1 MRVKAVIVLDTR
13 RIKQDNTYPVKLR
26 VTFERR
32 QQYYPTDFNLTKA
45 DFEKV
50 MFGQRLGEKEKHI
63 KRVIQ
68 AYEDKACGII
78 DKLSLFSWDKFENL
92 YYTNR
97 AAKDTL
103 DAAFSN
109 YAVTLRSEG
118 RISTAVTYECAQRS
132 IHKYKADVRFADVT
146 PTFLHGYEKWMLAN
160 ECSITTVGIY
170 LRSLRTLFSAAI
182 NDGLMSKDTYPFGKK
197 RYEIPTG
204 QNVKKAL
211 TLNDIGAIYN
221 YPVLEGSTADMA
233 KNYWLFMYF
242 CNGMNM
248 KDMCLLKYDNIK
260 GGVLEFER
268 AKTTRTKRRVE
279 AIRVPLG
286 EDARAIIAK
295 WGNPK
300 LEGGNYIFPI
310 LSNGLTPER
319 QRELIQLKTHLVNE
333 HMKGIAATLGIE
345 STVTTYAAR
354 HSFATI
360 LQRSGAP
367 ISFISEALGHG
378 NVQTT
383 QNYLAG
389 FEDDSKAETLK
400 ALTAFKR
407 KSESN
412 GINLQHM

>member
-1 MRVKAVIVLDTR
+1 MLYLYANRMQMKAKAVIILDTR
-13 RIKQDNTYPVKLR
+13 RVKQDNTYPVKLR

-32 QQYYPTDFNLTKA
+32 QQYYPTEFNLTKD

-50 MFGQRLGEKEKHI
+50 MFGQRLGEREKHI
-63 KRVIQ
+63 KRTIQ
-68 AYEDKACGII
+68 AYEDKACGVI
-78 DKLSLFSWDKFENL
+78 DTFTIFAWDKFENL

-109 YAVTLRSEG
+109 YASALRVEG

-132 IHKYKADVRFADVT
+132 INKYKSGVRFADVT
-146 PTFLHGYEKWMLAN
+146 PAFLHNYEKWMLSN

-170 LRSLRTLFSAAI
+170 LRSLRALFSAAI
-182 NDGLMSKDTYPFGKK
+182 SDGLLTKEVYPFGKK

-204 QNVKKAL
+204 HNVKKAL
-211 TLNDIGAIYN
+211 TLSDIGAIYN
-221 YPVLEGSTADMA
+221 FPVQPSSTADMA

-248 KDMCLLKYDNIK
+248 KDLCLLKYDNIK
-260 GGVLEFER
+260 GKVLEFER
-268 AKTTRTKRRVE
+268 AKTVRTKRKVE

-286 EDARAIIAK
+286 EDAMVIIEK

-300 LEGGNYIFPI
+300 VDGSTYIFPV
-310 LSNGLTPER
+310 LTKGLTPER

-333 HMKGIAATLGIE
+333 HMKDIAAKLGID

-389 FEDDSKAETLK
+389 FEDDSKAEALK
-400 ALTAFKR
+400 ALTAFK
-407 KSESN
+407 
-412 GINLQHM
+412 MFT